1 MTPISEAKSAAES
14 RDMNSEQ
21 FDNEYDIDRT
31 IRLKKAIQKAFEE
44 NAELLERL
52 SDDL

>member
-1 MTPISEAKSAAES
+1 MAPISEAKSAAES

-21 FDNEYDIDRT
+21 FDREFDLDRV
-31 IRLKKAIQKAFEE
+31 IQIIKEE
-44 NAELLERL
+44 DAELLERL